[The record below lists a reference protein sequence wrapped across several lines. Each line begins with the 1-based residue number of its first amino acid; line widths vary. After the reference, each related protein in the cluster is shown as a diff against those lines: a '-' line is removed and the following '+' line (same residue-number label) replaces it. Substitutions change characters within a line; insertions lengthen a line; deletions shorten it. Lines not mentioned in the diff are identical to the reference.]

1 MEKSSATSS
10 DALVLSHFSRQIFQA
25 LGYPDRSTAIIKRK
39 WRVAVSYT
47 FDKICWLTIIWCNYH
62 LMFILGNICGLLSS
76 VLRSKQPNR
85 SWSPTCNV
93 NTSLWHNHHVS
104 PHHVDADPAQ
114 QILLFLQAELYIPCR
129 KSWRQLCE
137 SPGAVQN
144 IPEVS
149 RITNIGVRDRS
160 SRGKMQS
167 CCCLTLPHNTLIL
180 TYILL
185 SRLQSLNFHLKVFHP
200 QNCVYSIIADI
211 KRYTLENR
219 TANESNG
226 QSEQNGRF
234 INFTS
239 VIAHTSPTFGL
250 HI

>member
-85 SWSPTCNV
+85 AWSPTCNV

-114 QILLFLQAELYIPCR
+114 QPLFFFTGWVVYSLREKQKTTLWISRSCSKYIPSFPKR
-129 KSWRQLCE
+129 EYWNVRSFF
-137 SPGAVQN
+137 
-144 IPEVS
+144 S
-149 RITNIGVRDRS
+149 R
-160 SRGKMQS
+160 
-167 CCCLTLPHNTLIL
+167 
-180 TYILL
+180 
-185 SRLQSLNFHLKVFHP
+185 
-200 QNCVYSIIADI
+200 
-211 KRYTLENR
+211 
-219 TANESNG
+219 
-226 QSEQNGRF
+226 
-234 INFTS
+234 
-239 VIAHTSPTFGL
+239 
-250 HI
+250 